1 MSAGSV
7 RFYRGVR
14 WCLRRLFGL
23 WFSLEVIGSEKVPA
37 EGGFILAPGSHRSI
51 LDTPIVSSATD
62 RVLRYMGAEAYFDTP
77 GLGHF
82 LRSVGG
88 FAVERDATDRDAL
101 RISEEVLRRGE
112 PLVIFPEGTRQTGPE
127 IGELKQGAAFLAHRA
142 EVPLVPVGIGGAA
155 ASMPPGSKKI
165 RRAKMVLVVGD
176 PIHPGPREPGS
187 RVKRSAVKATSA
199 ALASALVEL
208 WAEAEARTDA

>member
-7 RFYRGVR
+7 RFYVGLR

-23 WFSLEVIGSEKVPA
+23 WFSLEVIGADKVPA
-37 EGGFILAPGSHRSI
+37 EGGFILTPGSHRSI
-51 LDTPIVSSATD
+51 LDTPIASAATS

-88 FAVERDATDRDAL
+88 FAVERNATDRDAL

-112 PLVIFPEGTRQTGPE
+112 PLVIFPEGTRQTGSE
-127 IGELKQGAAFLAHRA
+127 VGELKQGAAFLAHRA
-142 EVPLVPVGIGGAA
+142 EVPLVPVGIGGAGA
-155 ASMPPGSKKI
+155 AMPPGSKKI
-165 RRAKMVLVVGD
+165 RRTKMVLVVGD
-176 PIHPGPREPGS
+176 PIHPAPRVPGT
-187 RVKRSAVKATSA
+187 RVKRSAVKATSDELREA
-199 ALASALVEL
+199 IVAL
-208 WAEAEARTDA
+208 WADAERRIDG